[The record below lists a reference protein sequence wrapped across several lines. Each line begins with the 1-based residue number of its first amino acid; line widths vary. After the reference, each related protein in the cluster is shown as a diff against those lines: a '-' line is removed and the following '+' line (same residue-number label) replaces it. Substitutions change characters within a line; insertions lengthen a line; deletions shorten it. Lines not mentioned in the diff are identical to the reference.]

1 MKKALL
7 VIGVLA
13 VSWVSGANAAV
24 SPNDVRQA
32 AQPNPWKV
40 ISHGV
45 QPNPFLSRGVAP
57 NPWKDTGIAPNP
69 WKSFDVRQAVTP
81 NPWKVI
87 GGRAAPNPWKTI

>member
-7 VIGVLA
+7 VITVLA

-24 SPNDVRQA
+24 TPDPWKDTDVRQKA
-32 AQPNPWKV
+32 KPD
-40 ISHGV
+40 
-45 QPNPFLSRGVAP
+45 PFLSRGV
-57 NPWKDTGIAPNP
+57 NPNP

-87 GGRAAPNPWKTI
+87 GGRAAPDPWKTI